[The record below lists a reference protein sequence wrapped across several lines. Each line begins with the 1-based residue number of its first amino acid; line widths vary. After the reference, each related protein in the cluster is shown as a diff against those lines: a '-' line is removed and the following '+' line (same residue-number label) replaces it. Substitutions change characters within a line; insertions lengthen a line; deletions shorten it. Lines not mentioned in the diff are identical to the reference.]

1 MDVWN
6 DQGGIIMGNISS
18 VAGNV
23 AAYNS
28 QNVNETNKNEKKSG
42 VDKTNVSGKTIGK
55 PKLSDEA
62 SKYYE
67 QLKKKYSNMDFIL
80 VSKDMKEQA
89 KSQAASYAN
98 ANKMVVLIDED
109 KIERMASD
117 ESYRKQYEGII
128 ANAASGLS
136 QLGASLGTSK
146 ADVKGY
152 GMQVNDDG
160 TATYFAV
167 LKKSSAAQKERIEKN
182 AAKKKAQKKE
192 DEKKAA
198 KKEKQEKLSKAD
210 KDKTSVSED
219 EDTITITASS
229 VDELIKKIE
238 EQSQLNMSDNVLT
251 AKEKFVGQKFDF
263 SI

>member
-1 MDVWN
+1 MNNV
-6 DQGGIIMGNISS
+6 SS
-18 VAGNV
+18 MAGNV
-23 AAYNS
+23 ATYNNQS
-28 QNVNETNKNEKKSG
+28 VKETNKGEKKSG
-42 VDKTNVSGKTIGK
+42 VDMTKVSGKTIGN

-80 VSKDMKEQA
+80 VSKDKKEQA

-98 ANKMVVLIDED
+98 TNKMVVLIDED
-109 KIERMASD
+109 KIERMAAD
-117 ESYRKQYEGII
+117 ENYRKQYEGII
-128 ANAASGLS
+128 ANAATKISK
-136 QLGASLGTSK
+136 LGTSLGTAK

-167 LKKSSAAQKERIEKN
+167 LKKSSAAQKDRIEKN

-192 DEKKAA
+192 EEKKAA
-198 KKEKQEKLSKAD
+198 KKEKQEKLSKTD

>member
-42 VDKTNVSGKTIGK
+42 VDKTNVSGKTIGN